1 MLLKNQQFIHYIKEP
16 KIVVCIASITAS
28 IQLVT
33 MKTPLIWLERKL
45 IWSQI
50 DTYQIRANKRNLLL
64 QQSRSK
70 YCQNLENT
78 WRAITSHFKISFT
91 HHLKPIYYTLNYAH
105 ISINCVNNYQ
115 THLVIMKQDTLP
127 HKHKIISMLHGLC
140 KKNRVQSVDPTLKK
154 GWPMNMI
161 GTKCELVTSFN
172 IETYFGTVSWKKRKF
187 SNGTAGYSFYECSK
201 ISVNLQLQIILQ
213 LQTYSYT
220 SILSH
225 H

>member
-1 MLLKNQQFIHYIKEP
+1 M
-16 KIVVCIASITAS
+16 CITSITDS

-91 HHLKPIYYTLNYAH
+91 HHLKPIYYTLNYEH

-140 KKNRVQSVDPTLKK
+140 KKDRVQSVDPTLKK

-187 SNGTAGYSFYECSK
+187 SNGLLWVFQNKCQPPITNHSPTTNVFIHK
-201 ISVNLQLQIILQ
+201 
-213 LQTYSYT
+213 YT
-220 SILSH
+220 ITSLDS
-225 H
+225 